1 MINISTYTK
10 IKAFLLLVFF
20 FFQSKFYYFI
30 IKNAKISYSQVFQ
43 DLFVLNELGLKKK
56 GTFIEIGGGDGKNI
70 SNTYLLEK
78 KYFWKGLICEPDKRL
93 HNKIKKY
100 RKSKIIKN
108 PIVDTCKKVNFYQ
121 SSLYNS
127 SIIKTINSKKTKLNG
142 LSLNRLIKK
151 NIKGSVDY
159 ISIDTEGNEYEIL
172 KNFNFKK
179 FKIKIFTI
187 EHNFRN
193 NRQKIFKIMCKNGY
207 KRKHKLLSYMDDW
220 YVLSK

>member
-108 PIVDTCKKVNFYQ
+108 PIVNTCKKVNFYQ